1 MYEEEGIVRRVFSAL
16 CAIGLAYAGVR
27 ILAYQFL
34 IAPGWHGFGVAGGGF
49 LLVGGLAWLHE
60 ETKDI

>member
-1 MYEEEGIVRRVFSAL
+1 M
-16 CAIGLAYAGVR
+16 CAIGLAYAGFR

-34 IAPGWHGFGVAGGGF
+34 IAEAWHGFALMLGGF
-49 LLVGGLAWLHE
+49 LLVGGWAWLHE